1 MQSFYKAR
9 HLIRNGLRNTYCK
22 EVIFGSK
29 KQVKQMIF
37 QKAFSEEELKLT
49 ESLSENF
56 PIKMQYNHN

>member
-29 KQVKQMIF
+29 KQVKQVKQMIF

-56 PIKMQYNHN
+56 PIKM